1 MQLSNITNALKAVFN
16 NPGKSF
22 AVIFT
27 VVLALKTFVIPTEGE
42 MPGPDMDLQG
52 IATPHA
58 ETGSM
63 IKSIDHPEK

>member
-1 MQLSNITNALKAVFN
+1 MQFSSITHALKAVFN

-52 IATPHA
+52 IAAPNIS
-58 ETGSM
+58 ESERLNP
-63 IKSIDHPEK
+63 IE